1 LCPDATEFLELTSN
15 PSSETR

>member
-15 PSSETR
+15 PSRETR